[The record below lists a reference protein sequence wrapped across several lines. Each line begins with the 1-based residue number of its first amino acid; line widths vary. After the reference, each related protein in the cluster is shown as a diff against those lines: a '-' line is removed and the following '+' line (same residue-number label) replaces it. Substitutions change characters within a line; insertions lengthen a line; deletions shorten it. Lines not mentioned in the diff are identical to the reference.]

1 MKKYESEIAV
11 IIPCYNEATT
21 IAETI
26 KEHRKALPNADIYV
40 IDNNSKDDTDKI
52 AKENGAIVIYEY
64 KQGKGNAV
72 KNAFRS
78 IKAKCYFM
86 VDGDNTHPADKV
98 PEMCQLVLDG
108 KADMVI
114 GDRLSS
120 TYFTENKRKFHG
132 FGNKLVRYLIN
143 LIFKSDVHD
152 VMTGS
157 RAFSYEF
164 IKGFPVISKGFELE
178 TEMTIHSLDKNY
190 KVVEITVPYRD
201 RVENSVSKLNTYKD
215 GIKVL
220 KTIATL
226 FKEYKPVLFFSL
238 CALITLV
245 FAVILL
251 IPVLIGYFNTGLVEK
266 FPSLIASGIFLVVS
280 LLLWICGII
289 LGVIHKKQREI
300 YELIINQCNAL
311 DFEKVKKD

>member
-1 MKKYESEIAV
+1 MKKYKSEIAV
-11 IIPCYNEATT
+11 IIPCYNEALTISDT
-21 IAETI
+21 IASY
-26 KEHRKALPNADIYV
+26 KKALPSADIYV
-40 IDNNSKDDTDKI
+40 IDNNSSDNTDKI
-52 AKENGAIVIYEY
+52 AKENGAIVLYEY

-72 KNAFRS
+72 KCAFRN
-78 IKAKCYFM
+78 IQAECYMM
-86 VDGDNTHPADKV
+86 VDGDNTYPADKAE
-98 PEMCQLVLDG
+98 EMCQLVLDG

-120 TYFTENKRKFHG
+120 TYFTENKRRFHG
-132 FGNKLVRYLIN
+132 FGNKLVRKLIN
-143 LIFKSDVHD
+143 ILFKSDIHD

-164 IKGFPVISKGFELE
+164 VKGFPIISKGFEIE

-190 KVVEITVPYRD
+190 KVVEITVPYQD
-201 RVENSVSKLNTYKD
+201 RVENSYSKLNTVRD

-226 FKEYKPVLFFSL
+226 FKEYKPVMFFNV
-238 CALITLV
+238 CAILTFIFSV
-245 FAVILL
+245 GLL
-251 IPVLIGYFNTGLVEK
+251 IPVMIGYINTGLVEK

-300 YELIINQCNAL
+300 YELIMNQL
-311 DFEKVKKD
+311 

>member
-11 IIPCYNEATT
+11 IIPCYNEAAT
-21 IAETI
+21 IADTI
-26 KEHRKALPNADIYV
+26 EEHRKAIPNADIYV
-40 IDNNSKDDTDKI
+40 IDNNSKDETDKI
-52 AKENGAIVIYEY
+52 AKEHNAIVLYEY
-64 KQGKGNAV
+64 KQGKGNAI
-72 KNAFRS
+72 KTAFRR
-78 IKAKCYFM
+78 IKAQCYFM
-86 VDGDNTHPADKV
+86 VDGDNTYPADKAF
-98 PEMCQLVLDG
+98 EMCQLILEG

-120 TYFTENKRKFHG
+120 TYFTENKRKFHN
-132 FGNKLVRYLIN
+132 FGNKLVRNLIN
-143 LIFKSDVHD
+143 LIFKSNVHD

-164 IKGFPVISKGFELE
+164 VKGFPIISKGFELE

-190 KVVEITVPYRD
+190 KVLEITVPYRD

-226 FKEYKPVLFFSL
+226 FKEYKPVMFFNI
-238 CALITLV
+238 CALIPLL
-245 FAVILL
+245 FAIILI
-251 IPVLIGYFNTGLVEK
+251 IPVMIGYVNTGLVEK
-266 FPSLIASGIFLVVS
+266 FPSLIASGVFLVVS

-300 YELIINQCNAL
+300 YELIINQRIAL
-311 DFEKVKKD
+311 ENERKN